1 MANSLPGPERLSG
14 FSDAFFAVIITIMVL
29 ELKAP
34 EEAKFSALL
43 PLWPTMTSY
52 TVSFWF
58 VAVVW
63 VNHHHLLHYA
73 HMATPRLIWANFAHL
88 FVVSF
93 VPFTTMWMADTD
105 LAGVAVSM
113 YAGVFWLVNLTYFWL
128 IVEILSR
135 NTLKEVPVSI
145 RRRMHIRALC
155 TLGIFGVSMIV
166 APAYPII
173 GMVLICS
180 CLFFYLRPEAPHPWL
195 LKPMVSPE

>member
-14 FSDAFFAVIITIMVL
+14 FSDAFFAVIITVMVL

-34 EEAKFSALL
+34 HEAKFAALL
-43 PLWPTMTSY
+43 PLWPTATSY
-52 TVSFWF
+52 TISFWF

-73 HMATPRLIWANFAHL
+73 HMATPRLIWVNFAHL

-105 LAGVAVSM
+105 LAGVAVSF

-128 IVEILSR
+128 IVEIFSR
-135 NTLKEVPVSI
+135 IREVSVST
-145 RRRMHIRALC
+145 RRRMHVRALS
-155 TLGIFGVSMIV
+155 TLAILGVSMIL

-173 GMVLICS
+173 SIVLICS

-195 LKPMVSPE
+195 LKPIAPSE

>member
-1 MANSLPGPERLSG
+1 MTESLPGPERLSG

-34 EEAKFSALL
+34 EEASFPALL
-43 PLWPTMTSY
+43 PLWPTAVSY

-73 HMATPRLIWANFAHL
+73 HSATPRLIWVNFAHL
-88 FVVSF
+88 FVVSW
-93 VPFTTMWMADTD
+93 VPFTTMWIADTH
-105 LAGVAVSM
+105 LAGVAVSF

-128 IVEILSR
+128 IVEIFSR
-135 NTLKEVPVSI
+135 NTVKEVAVST
-145 RRRMHIRALC
+145 RRRMHIRSLC
-155 TLGIFGVSMIV
+155 TLAIFGVSTIV
-166 APAYPII
+166 APAYPIV

-195 LKPMVSPE
+195 LKPAG